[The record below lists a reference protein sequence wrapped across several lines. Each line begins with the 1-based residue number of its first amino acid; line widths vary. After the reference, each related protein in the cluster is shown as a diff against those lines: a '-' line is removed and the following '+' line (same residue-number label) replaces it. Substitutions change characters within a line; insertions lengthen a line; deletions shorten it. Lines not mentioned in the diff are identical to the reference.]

1 MTEKKQKLVNWI
13 QSKTGVRYNP
23 REMSLNDYIREWRP
37 KAEDI
42 AEEERMMYEQDRL
55 SVDNEVMN
63 G

>member
-1 MTEKKQKLVNWI
+1 MTDKQKRLVDWI

-55 SVDNEVMN
+55 SIDNEVMN

>member
-1 MTEKKQKLVNWI
+1 MTDKQKRLVDWI

>member
-1 MTEKKQKLVNWI
+1 MTDKQKRLVDWI
-13 QSKTGVRYNP
+13 QSKTGVRYNS

-42 AEEERMMYEQDRL
+42 AEEERMMCEQDRL

>member
-1 MTEKKQKLVNWI
+1 MTEKQQKLVNWI

-23 REMSLNDYIREWRP
+23 KDNLFDYINEWRP

-42 AEEERMMYEQDRL
+42 AEEERLMRMEDRL
-55 SVDNEVMN
+55 NVDEEIRN

>member
-1 MTEKKQKLVNWI
+1 MTEKQQKLVNWI

-23 REMSLNDYIREWRP
+23 KESLNDYIREWRP

-42 AEEERMMYEQDRL
+42 AEEERMMRMEDWL
-55 SVDNEVMN
+55 NVDEDIRN

>member
-1 MTEKKQKLVNWI
+1 MTDKQKRLVDWI

-23 REMSLNDYIREWRP
+23 RKESLNDYIREWRP

-55 SVDNEVMN
+55 SVDEEIRN

>member
-1 MTEKKQKLVNWI
+1 MTDKQKRLVDWI

-37 KAEDI
+37 KAQDI
-42 AEEERMMYEQDRL
+42 AEEERVMYEQDRL
-55 SVDNEVMN
+55 SVDEEIRN